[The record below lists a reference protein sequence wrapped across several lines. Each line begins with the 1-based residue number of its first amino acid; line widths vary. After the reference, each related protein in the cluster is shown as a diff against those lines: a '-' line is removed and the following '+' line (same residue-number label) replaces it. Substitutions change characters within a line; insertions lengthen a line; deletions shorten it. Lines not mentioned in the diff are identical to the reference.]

1 MDKIRVG
8 LVVALL
14 VLSVVG
20 VVYGFFL
27 GRVTN
32 RPTMPMAW
40 VEDVSYRIPM
50 LTIEGYTDKE
60 LVLHT
65 DGLGLRIAM
74 EDQILSAPPETS
86 FRVALDE
93 RLRAALPETD
103 SGSLVEANK
112 PCSFVAGTSG
122 KYVYP
127 AEDSRAKR
135 LKTRRCFST
144 QEEAVAAGLS
154 VPEK

>member
-1 MDKIRVG
+1 
-8 LVVALL
+8 
-14 VLSVVG
+14 
-20 VVYGFFL
+20 
-27 GRVTN
+27 
-32 RPTMPMAW
+32 MAW
-40 VEDVSYRIPM
+40 VEDVGYRIPVI
-50 LTIEGYTDKE
+50 TIEGYTDKE

-65 DGLGLRIAM
+65 DSLGVRIAM

-86 FRVALDE
+86 FRVALDD
-93 RLRAALPETD
+93 RLRAALPEAST
-103 SGSLVEANK
+103 GTLVEANK

-135 LKTRRCFST
+135 LKTRRCFAS
-144 QEEAVAAGLS
+144 QAEAVAAGLS